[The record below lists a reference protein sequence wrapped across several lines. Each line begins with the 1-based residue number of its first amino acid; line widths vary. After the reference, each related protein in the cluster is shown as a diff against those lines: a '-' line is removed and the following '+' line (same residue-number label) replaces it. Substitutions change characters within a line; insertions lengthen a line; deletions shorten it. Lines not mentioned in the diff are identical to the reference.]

1 MMRYESPKYEMEK
14 ISVSDVV
21 TVSVIKDEN
30 NLGDWVN
37 QVSEIL
43 DKAATK

>member
-1 MMRYESPKYEMEK
+1 MEK
-14 ISVSDVV
+14 VNVSDVI
-21 TVSVIKDEN
+21 TVSLVIKDEN

-37 QVSEIL
+37 QVSEAL